1 MKIRYVWQA
10 HSLTFKTLKAARAW
24 CALNRDGMSIIARV
38 KVGEKA

>member
-10 HSLTFKTLKAARAW
+10 HGRTFKTLKAARAW

-38 KVGEKA
+38 KVGAPA